1 MSVSTLYLCYFGMR
15 EPLVQTQVLPY
26 LRKLVE
32 AGVAVSLLTFE
43 PRLKE
48 SWTREE
54 LEAERARLEAEGIRW
69 HWRAYHKR
77 PSLPA
82 TLYDVAVGA
91 GLAARLVRR
100 GEVGVLHARGHVA
113 ALMAALAKRR
123 SGGRMLF
130 DIRGFMPEEYTDA
143 GVWPEN
149 GYLYR
154 GVKGVERYL
163 FNSADAFV
171 VLTEKAREILFPGG
185 AGRDAEGRIKDA
197 EGRVKD
203 AEGRIMDAE
212 GRIKDA
218 EGRVIADALGRPVEV
233 IPCCVD
239 FGRFRLAD
247 ETPRD
252 ELRRELN
259 LTGRRVVVYVGSFG
273 GWYMTEETARFM
285 ALAHRQ
291 DASTFSLIL
300 TQTPPA
306 AIAARLRALGVAED
320 SFFVGKVSPS
330 EVPRYLKASDI
341 AVSFIRACYS
351 KLSSS
356 PTKIAEYLAAGL
368 PVVCNAGVGDV
379 DEVIEGDRVGVV
391 IREFDDASFLRALE
405 AVEALRREGNLAERS
420 RASAER
426 RFDIERVGGA
436 KYRRLYRRLE
446 GHGGEA
452 GPVDKAGAAVV

>member
-1 MSVSTLYLCYFGMR
+1 MSTRTLYLCYFGLR

-32 AGVAVSLLTFE
+32 GGVGVSLLTFE

-48 SWTREE
+48 RWTTEE
-54 LEAERARLEAEGIRW
+54 LEAERARLEGDGIRW

-82 TLYDVAVGA
+82 TLYDVGVGA
-91 GLAARLVRR
+91 RLASKMLRR
-100 GEVGVLHARGHVA
+100 GETDVLHARGHVP

-123 SGGRMLF
+123 AGGRILF

-143 GVWPEN
+143 GVWPAN
-149 GYLYR
+149 GTLYR
-154 GVKGVERYL
+154 SVKRVERFL

-171 VLTEKAREILFPGG
+171 VLTEKAREILFPG
-185 AGRDAEGRIKDA
+185 RAETD
-197 EGRVKD
+197 EQ
-203 AEGRIMDAE
+203 
-212 GRIKDA
+212 
-218 EGRVIADALGRPVEV
+218 GRPVEV

-239 FGRFRLAD
+239 FKRFRAAD
-247 ETPRD
+247 RAPRE
-252 ELRRELN
+252 ELRRELG
-259 LTGRRVVVYVGSFG
+259 LAGRRVVVYVGSFG
-273 GWYMTEETARFM
+273 GWYMAEETARLM
-285 ALAHRQ
+285 ALAYKEDPQ
-291 DASTFSLIL
+291 TYALVL
-300 TQTPPA
+300 TQTPPEQ
-306 AIAARLRALGVAED
+306 IETRLRELGVPDD
-320 SFFVGKVSPS
+320 SFHVGQVAPAD
-330 EVPRYLKASDI
+330 VPKYLKASDI

-391 IREFDDASFLRALE
+391 LRDFDDESFTRALRE
-405 AVEALRREGNLAERS
+405 VEALRAEGGLAERA

-436 KYRRLYRRLE
+436 KYRRLYARLAASVGPGE
-446 GHGGEA
+446 SPAGRGGAPVARSREA
-452 GPVDKAGAAVV
+452 R

>member
-1 MSVSTLYLCYFGMR
+1 MSVSTLYLCYFGLR

-32 AGVAVSLLTFE
+32 AGLAVSLLTFE

-54 LEAERARLEAEGIRW
+54 LEAERARLEDEGIRW

-91 GLAARLVRR
+91 RLAARLLRR
-100 GEVGVLHARGHVA
+100 GEVCVLQARGHVP

-123 SGGRMLF
+123 AGGRLLF

-143 GVWPEN
+143 GVWPEG

-154 GVKGVERYL
+154 GVKRVERFL
-163 FNSADAFV
+163 FKSADAFV
-171 VLTEKAREILFPGG
+171 VLTEKARAILFPGG
-185 AGRDAEGRIKDA
+185 ADSDAE
-197 EGRVKD
+197 
-203 AEGRIMDAE
+203 
-212 GRIKDA
+212 
-218 EGRVIADALGRPVEV
+218 GRPVEV

-239 FGRFRLAD
+239 FRRFRAAD

-259 LTGRRVVVYVGSFG
+259 LTGRRVVVYIGSFG
-273 GWYMTEETARFM
+273 GWYMTEETTRFM

-291 DASTFSLIL
+291 DPKTFALIL
-300 TQTPPA
+300 TQTAPEPV
-306 AIAARLRALGVAED
+306 IARLRELGVAED
-320 SFFVGKVSPS
+320 SFFVGKVPPG
-330 EVPRYLKASDI
+330 EAPRYLKASDI

-368 PVVCNAGVGDV
+368 PIVCNAGVGDV

-391 IREFDDASFLRALE
+391 VSEFDDESFLRALE
-405 AVEALRREGNLAERS
+405 AVEALRREEGLSERS

-426 RFDIERVGGA
+426 RFDIERVGGVR
-436 KYRRLYRRLE
+436 YRRLYRRLDERGGAQE
-446 GHGGEA
+446 GS
-452 GPVDKAGAAVV
+452 VDKADAAVV

>member
-1 MSVSTLYLCYFGMR
+1 MPTSTLYLCYFGLR

-26 LRKLVE
+26 LRQLVE
-32 AGVAVSLLTFE
+32 AGVEVSLLTFE

-54 LEAERARLEAEGIRW
+54 LEAERARLFAEGIRW

-91 GLAARLVRR
+91 RLAARLLRR
-100 GEVGVLHARGHVA
+100 GEVSVLHARGHVA
-113 ALMAALAKRR
+113 ALMASLAKKRG
-123 SGGRMLF
+123 GGRIVF

-143 GVWPEN
+143 GVWPEG

-154 GVKGVERYL
+154 GVKGVERFL
-163 FNSADAFV
+163 FKSADAFV

-185 AGRDAEGRIKDA
+185 AEAEASLITDAE
-197 EGRVKD
+197 
-203 AEGRIMDAE
+203 
-212 GRIKDA
+212 
-218 EGRVIADALGRPVEV
+218 GRPVEV

-239 FGRFRLAD
+239 FRRFREAD
-247 ETPRD
+247 DLPRE
-252 ELRRELN
+252 ELRRELK
-259 LTGRRVVVYVGSFG
+259 LAGRRVVVYVGSFG

-291 DASTFSLIL
+291 DATTFALVL
-300 TQTPPA
+300 TQTAPEP
-306 AIAARLRALGVAED
+306 IVKRLRELGVAED

-368 PVVCNAGVGDV
+368 PVVCNAGIGDV

-405 AVEALRREGNLAERS
+405 EVEALRREGDLAQRC

-446 GHGGEA
+446 GRGGESES
-452 GPVDKAGAAVV
+452 VDKAGAAVV

>member
-1 MSVSTLYLCYFGMR
+1 MTTRTLYLCYFGLR

-26 LRKLVE
+26 LRKLAE
-32 AGVAVSLLTFE
+32 AGVGVSLLTFE

-48 SWTREE
+48 RWTAAE
-54 LEAERARLEAEGIRW
+54 LEAERARLEGEGIRW

-91 GLAARLVRR
+91 RLASRLLRR
-100 GEVGVLHARGHVA
+100 GETDVLHARGHVP

-123 SGGRMLF
+123 AGGRILF

-143 GVWPEN
+143 GVWPE
-149 GYLYR
+149 GGTLYR
-154 GVKGVERYL
+154 GVKRVERFL

-171 VLTEKAREILFPGG
+171 VLTEKAREILFPG
-185 AGRDAEGRIKDA
+185 R
-197 EGRVKD
+197 
-203 AEGRIMDAE
+203 
-212 GRIKDA
+212 
-218 EGRVIADALGRPVEV
+218 ADADEKGRPVEV

-239 FGRFRLAD
+239 FKRFRVAD

-252 ELRRELN
+252 ELRRELK
-259 LTGRRVVVYVGSFG
+259 LEGRRVVVYVGSFG
-273 GWYMTEETARFM
+273 GWYMAEETARFM
-285 ALAHRQ
+285 ALAYKQ
-291 DASTFSLIL
+291 DPRTFALVL
-300 TQTPPA
+300 TQTPPEPV
-306 AIAARLRALGVAED
+306 AARLRELGVPED
-320 SFFVGKVSPS
+320 SFHVGRAAPAD
-330 EVPRYLKASDI
+330 VPKYLKASDI

-368 PVVCNAGVGDV
+368 PVVTNAGVGDV

-391 IREFDDASFLRALE
+391 LRDFDDESFNRALLE
-405 AVEALRREGNLAERS
+405 VEALRAEGNLAERA

-436 KYRRLYRRLE
+436 KYRRLYARLSRKE
-446 GHGGEA
+446 STAETNGAPVAQSREA
-452 GPVDKAGAAVV
+452 R